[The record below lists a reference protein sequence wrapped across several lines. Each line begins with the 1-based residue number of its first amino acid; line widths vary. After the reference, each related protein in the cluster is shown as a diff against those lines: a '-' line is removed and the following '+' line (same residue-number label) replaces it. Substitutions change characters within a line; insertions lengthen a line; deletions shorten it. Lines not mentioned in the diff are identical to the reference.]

1 MVRVLAR
8 SLVAVALLALGAAGG
23 AALAARPDQAAV
35 PTVASAPAPPV
46 EVRTVV
52 KRRTVHV
59 YRKPHHPRPAP
70 ATASAPPAPAPAIA
84 PAPAVA
90 PPAVRVVQPT
100 APAHPLVTRTSG
112 SGKGGGGEHE
122 GGGEGE
128 HDD

>member
-8 SLVAVALLALGAAGG
+8 SIVGVALLALGAAGG
-23 AALAARPDQAAV
+23 VALAARPEQPAAD
-35 PTVASAPAPPV
+35 VAVSGPAPPV

-59 YRKPHHPRPAP
+59 YRKPHRPRPRPAAVSTP
-70 ATASAPPAPAPAIA
+70 RSAPPAP
-84 PAPAVA
+84 VVQ
-90 PPAVRVVQPT
+90 PPAVRVIHPVAPA

-112 SGKGGGGEHE
+112 SAGGGGEHE
-122 GGGEGE
+122 GDREGE